1 MKPKEYWL
9 DLCGTLHGDP
19 CDFVSVGKPHSDP
32 ASTNIHVIEY
42 EAYHRACR
50 ETVEAEDKAQKA
62 LTEIDRLKAK
72 HTEKYIDGLEDEIE
86 NLKAAYEEMYANYT
100 NCLNSGQS
108 AEINRLK
115 QIIELLRQQRNEV
128 AYHSELHPDKYKD
141 WFKELDKEI
150 EDKLK

>member
-19 CDFVSVGKPHSDP
+19 CDFVSVGKPHSSP

-42 EAYHRACR
+42 EAYHKAIR
-50 ETVEAEDKAQKA
+50 ETVEAEDKLQEA
-62 LTEIDRLKAK
+62 LET
-72 HTEKYIDGLEDEIE
+72 IE
-86 NLKAAYEEMYANYT
+86 NMKGIQRVSDSAI
-100 NCLNSGQS
+100 QS
-108 AEINRLK
+108 FMEAIEVKND
-115 QIIELLRQQRNEV
+115 IIYKLHRTVELLRQQRNEV
-128 AYHSELHPDKYKD
+128 AYHLELDYEQYPD